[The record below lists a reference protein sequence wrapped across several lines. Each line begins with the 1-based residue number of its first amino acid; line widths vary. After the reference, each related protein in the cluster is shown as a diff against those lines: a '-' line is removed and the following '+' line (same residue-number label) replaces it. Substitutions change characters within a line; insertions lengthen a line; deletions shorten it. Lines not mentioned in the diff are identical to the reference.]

1 MQVEY
6 HKETLKLW
14 TGTRLLEKSLQQA
27 TAANYLIVLLCINS
41 VYLNLVA
48 ITFCYQ
54 NLGKGGNLT
63 VILLLQNQSHN
74 IFFCPKIYDSELKD
88 TWTNPLWN
96 CFPFVYI
103 FSFSWIAADNQDRA
117 GKLHAAQAL
126 TSNTLE
132 QIVATVVLIR
142 HRMNKMQLN

>member
-54 NLGKGGNLT
+54 NLGKGGETSQLSFFCKINHIT
-63 VILLLQNQSHN
+63 
-74 IFFCPKIYDSELKD
+74 FFCPKIYDSELKD

-103 FSFSWIAADNQDRA
+103 FSLSWIAADNQDRA

-126 TSNTLE
+126 ASNTLE
-132 QIVATVVLIR
+132 QIEATVVLIR
-142 HRMNKMQLN
+142 HRINKMQLN